1 MKINRRRFLATSAL
15 VGGGVLIGY
24 AATRPS
30 RHRRANEQFAQN
42 GEHFVTS
49 WLKVDPNNEVT
60 VYVPH
65 SEMGQGVHTSLGMM
79 AADEMDANWEFVNIE
94 QAPAVDLFANGDIII
109 YDITQDPVVELGRIE
124 TGLSNEIMGLKVS
137 PEGAIW
143 FVCTNANELYQ
154 ITITPILMGDLNGD
168 GINNL
173 MDVLLCIQFVMGISE
188 LEEDEL
194 NRADVNYDGV
204 IDIFDVL
211 LIVDLVLD

>member
-1 MKINRRRFLATSAL
+1 MVSD
-15 VGGGVLIGY
+15 Y
-24 AATRPS
+24 
-30 RHRRANEQFAQN
+30 
-42 GEHFVTS
+42 
-49 WLKVDPNNEVT
+49 
-60 VYVPH
+60 
-65 SEMGQGVHTSLGMM
+65 
-79 AADEMDANWEFVNIE
+79 
-94 QAPAVDLFANGDIII
+94 ANGDIIV

-143 FVCTNANELYQ
+143 FVCANANELYQ

-168 GINNL
+168 GNYNL
-173 MDVLLCIQFVMGISE
+173 LDVLLSIQFVMGLSE

>member
-1 MKINRRRFLATSAL
+1 MLSGSTGLDCFDIRLPVS
-15 VGGGVLIGY
+15 
-24 AATRPS
+24 
-30 RHRRANEQFAQN
+30 
-42 GEHFVTS
+42 
-49 WLKVDPNNEVT
+49 D
-60 VYVPH
+60 
-65 SEMGQGVHTSLGMM
+65 
-79 AADEMDANWEFVNIE
+79 
-94 QAPAVDLFANGDIII
+94 FANVAIII
-109 YDITQDPVVELGRIE
+109 YDITHDPVVELGRIE
-124 TGLSNEIMGLKVS
+124 TGLSNVIMGLKVS

-143 FVCTNANELYQ
+143 FVCTNAKELYQ

-194 NRADVNYDGV
+194 NRADVNYDGA